1 MSWKPS
7 IEELRARERLAEE
20 MGGEE
25 RVARQRQNGKLTVRE
40 RVSFLADPGSFHEVG
55 KIAGKASYDEDG
67 AVADFLPATMVF
79 GRATLDGRPAVILGD
94 DFTVRGGASD
104 ASIAG
109 KMLMAEQMANEYG
122 LPIVRMID
130 GTGGGGSVKSLEQ
143 NPRTYIPTTP
153 AWEWLVSNMGR
164 VPVVSLALGP
174 CAGLGA
180 GRVATSHY
188 SVMVRGLSQVFVAG
202 PPVAKAIG
210 EDIDKEGLG
219 GWEIQ
224 ARNGTVDDVVNS
236 EHEAF
241 ARAKR
246 FLSYLP
252 SNADELPPVL
262 PSQDDP
268 RRREDF
274 LIDIVPKDGKTA
286 YKPRRIIEAVVDKA
300 PGGGSSF
307 FEIGELWGR
316 SIVTGLARID
326 GRPVAI
332 LAGDPFFLDGAW
344 TADACDKV
352 VRMVDLAETFHL
364 PIVHFVDCPG
374 FAVGQRH
381 EKAGVTRKGVRAMA
395 AVYQATV
402 PICPVVIRKAYGL
415 AGSAMFNPTRTRWR
429 YCWPSGDWGSLPMAG
444 GIEAAYKRQL
454 EGSADP
460 AAELAALYKK
470 FEAMRSPFR
479 TAEAFIAEEII
490 DPRDTRPL
498 LVDFVRHA
506 WRVLKPGART
516 FGMRP

>member
-1 MSWKPS
+1 MSWKS
-7 IEELRARERLAEE
+7 HIDELRARERLAEQ

-25 RVARQRQNGKLTVRE
+25 RVARQRNMGKLTVRE
-40 RVSFLADPGSFHEVG
+40 RVAFLADPGSFHEVG
-55 KIAGKASYDEDG
+55 KIAGKAGYGPDEQI
-67 AVADFLPATMVF
+67 AEFLPATMVF
-79 GRATLDGRPAVILGD
+79 GRATLNGRPAVILGD

-122 LPIVRMID
+122 MPIVRMID

-153 AWEWLVSNMGR
+153 AWEWLVANMAR
-164 VPVVSLALGP
+164 APVVSLALGP

-180 GRVATSHY
+180 GRVAASHF
-188 SVMVRGLSQVFVAG
+188 SVMVKGLSQVFVAG
-202 PPVAKAIG
+202 PPVARAIG

-219 GWEIQ
+219 GWEING
-224 ARNGTVDDVVNS
+224 RNGVVDNVVNS

-241 ARAKR
+241 EQARR

-252 SNADELPPVL
+252 ANVDEAPPVIQ
-262 PSQDDP
+262 SDDDP
-268 RRREDF
+268 SRREEF
-274 LIDIVPKDGKTA
+274 LLDIVPKDGKTP
-286 YKPRRIIEAVVDKA
+286 YMPRRIIAGVCDRD
-300 PGGGSSF
+300 SF
-307 FEIGELWGR
+307 FEIGALWGR
-316 SIVTGLARID
+316 QVVTGLARMD
-326 GRPVAI
+326 GHPVAI
-332 LAGDPFFLDGAW
+332 IAGDPFFLDGAW

-352 VRMVDLAETFHL
+352 VRHIDLADTFHL

-374 FAVGQRH
+374 FAVGTKH
-381 EKAGVTRKGVRAMA
+381 EKAGVTRRGVRAMA
-395 AVYQATV
+395 AVYQAQT
-402 PICPVVIRKAYGL
+402 PILPVVIRKAYGL

-454 EGSADP
+454 EASADP
-460 AAELAALYKK
+460 EAELKALYAR

-498 LVDFVRHA
+498 VADFVRHA
-506 WRVLKPGART
+506 YRVLKTGPRAN
-516 FGMRP
+516 GMRP

>member
-1 MSWKPS
+1 MSWKTH
-7 IEELRARERLAEE
+7 IEELRARERLAEQ

-25 RVARQRQNGKLTVRE
+25 RVARQRSIGKLTVRE
-40 RVSFLADPGSFHEVG
+40 RIAFLADPGSFHEVG
-55 KIAGKASYDEDG
+55 KIAGKATYGPDE
-67 AVADFLPATMVF
+67 AIADFLPATMVF

-122 LPIVRMID
+122 MPIVRMID

-143 NPRTYIPTTP
+143 NPRTYIPTTSG
-153 AWEWLVSNMGR
+153 WEWLVSNMQR
-164 VPVVSLALGP
+164 SPVVSLALGP

-180 GRVATSHY
+180 GRVAASHY
-188 SVMVRGLSQVFVAG
+188 SVMVRGMSQVFVAG

-210 EDIDKEGLG
+210 EIVDKEGLG

-236 EHEAF
+236 ESEAF
-241 ARAKR
+241 ERARR

-252 SNADELPPVL
+252 ANSDELPPRAT
-262 PSQDDP
+262 PRDDP
-268 RRREDF
+268 KRREDF
-274 LIDIVPKDGKTA
+274 LIDIVPRDGKTP
-286 YKPRRIIEAVVDKA
+286 YKPRRIIEAACDK
-300 PGGGSSF
+300 GTF
-307 FEIGELWGR
+307 FETGELWGR
-316 SIVTGLARID
+316 SVVTGLARID
-326 GRPVAI
+326 GYPVAI

-352 VRMVDLAETFHL
+352 VRIVDLAETFHL

-374 FAVGQRH
+374 FAVGKRH
-381 EKAGVTRKGVRAMA
+381 EQAGVTRRGVRAMA

-402 PICPVVIRKAYGL
+402 PICPIVIRKAYGL
-415 AGSAMFNPTRTRWR
+415 AGSVMFNPSRTRWR

-454 EGSADP
+454 EASPDP
-460 AAELAALYKK
+460 EAELKALYQK

-506 WRVLKPGART
+506 WRILKPGKRS

>member
-1 MSWKPS
+1 MSWKS
-7 IEELRARERLAEE
+7 HIDELRARERLAEE

-25 RVARQRQNGKLTVRE
+25 RVARQRSQGKLTVRE
-40 RVSFLADPGSFHEVG
+40 RIAFLADPGSFHEVG
-55 KIAGKASYDEDG
+55 KIAGKAGYGPDDEI
-67 AVADFLPATMVF
+67 AEFLPATMVF

-109 KMLMAEQMANEYG
+109 KMLMAEQMAHEYG
-122 LPIVRMID
+122 MPIVRMVD
-130 GTGGGGSVKSLEQ
+130 GTGGGGSVKSLET

-153 AWEWLVSNMGR
+153 AWEWLVANMQR
-164 VPVVSLALGP
+164 APVVSLALGP

-180 GRVATSHY
+180 GRVAASHF

-210 EDIDKEGLG
+210 EDVDKEGLG

-224 ARNGTVDDVVNS
+224 GRNGVIDNVVDS
-236 EHEAF
+236 ESEAF
-241 ARAKR
+241 AAARR

-252 SNADELPPVL
+252 LNSDELPPVL
-262 PSQDDP
+262 PSNDDP
-268 RRREDF
+268 KRKEQF
-274 LIDIVPKDGKTA
+274 LLDIVPKDGKTP
-286 YKPRRIIEAVVDKA
+286 YKPRRIIEAVVDK
-300 PGGGSSF
+300 GSF

-316 SIVTGLARID
+316 PVVTGLARMD
-326 GRPVAI
+326 GHPVAV

-352 VRMVDLAETFHL
+352 VRHFDLADTFHL

-374 FAVGQRH
+374 FAVGVKH
-381 EKAGVTRKGVRAMA
+381 EKAGVTRHGVRAMA
-395 AVYQATV
+395 AIYQAQV
-402 PICPVVIRKAYGL
+402 PILPVVIRKAYGL

-454 EGSADP
+454 EASKDP
-460 AAELAALYKK
+460 EAELKALYKK

-498 LVDFVRHA
+498 VVDFVHHA
-506 WRVLKPGART
+506 YRALKTGPRSY
-516 FGMRP
+516 GMRP

>member
-1 MSWKPS
+1 MSWKPK
-7 IEELRARERLAEE
+7 IEELRARERLAER

-25 RVARQRQNGKLTVRE
+25 RVARQRSQGKLTVRE
-40 RVSFLADPGSFHEVG
+40 RVAFLADPGSFHEVG
-55 KIAGKASYDEDG
+55 KIAGKAGYGPDG
-67 AVADFLPATMVF
+67 EIAEFLPATMVF
-79 GRATLDGRPAVILGD
+79 GRAMLEGRPVVILGD

-122 LPIVRMID
+122 LPIVRMVD

-153 AWEWLVSNMGR
+153 AWEWLVANMGH
-164 VPVVSLALGP
+164 VPVVALALGP

-180 GRVATSHY
+180 GRVASSHY
-188 SVMVRGLSQVFVAG
+188 SVMVKGQSQVFVAG

-210 EDIDKEGLG
+210 ETIDKEGLG

-224 ARNGTVDDVVNS
+224 AKNGVVDDAVSS

-241 ARAKR
+241 ARAR
-246 FLSYLP
+246 QFLSYLP
-252 SNADELPPVL
+252 SNSDQLPARTA
-262 PSQDDP
+262 PSDDP
-268 RRREDF
+268 QRREQF
-274 LIDIVPKDGKTA
+274 LIDIVPTDGKTP
-286 YKPRRIIEAVVDKA
+286 YKPRRIIEAVCDRN
-300 PGGGSSF
+300 SF
-307 FEIGELWGR
+307 FEIGESWGR
-316 SIVTGLARID
+316 PVVTGLARID
-326 GRPVAI
+326 GYPVAI

-344 TADACDKV
+344 TADACEKV
-352 VRMVDLAETFHL
+352 IRHVDLAETFHL
-364 PIVHFVDCPG
+364 PIIHLVDCPG
-374 FAVGQRH
+374 FAVGRKH
-381 EKAGVTRKGVRAMA
+381 EQSGVTRKGVRAMA

-454 EGSADP
+454 EASSDP
-460 AAELAALYKK
+460 EAELAELYRR

-498 LVDFVRHA
+498 LVEFTGHA
-506 WRVLKPGART
+506 YRVLKPGRRT

>member
-1 MSWKPS
+1 MSWKPK
-7 IEELRARERLAEE
+7 IEELRARERLAEQ

-25 RVARQRQNGKLTVRE
+25 RVARQRSQGKLTVRE
-40 RVSFLADPGSFHEVG
+40 RVAFLADPGSFHEVG
-55 KIAGKASYDEDG
+55 KIAGKAGYGPDG
-67 AVADFLPATMVF
+67 EIAEFLPATMVF
-79 GRATLDGRPAVILGD
+79 GRAKLDGRPAVILGD

-122 LPIVRMID
+122 LPIVRMVD

-153 AWEWLVSNMGR
+153 AWEWLVANMGH
-164 VPVVSLALGP
+164 VPVVALALGP

-188 SVMVRGLSQVFVAG
+188 SVMVKGQSQVFVAG

-210 EDIDKEGLG
+210 ETIDKEGLG

-224 ARNGTVDDVVNS
+224 AKNGVVDDAVNS

-252 SNADELPPVL
+252 SNSDELPPRAK
-262 PSQDDP
+262 PTDDP
-268 RRREDF
+268 QRREQF
-274 LIDIVPKDGKTA
+274 LIDIVPTDGKTP
-286 YKPRRIIEAVVDKA
+286 YKPRRIIEAVVDK
-300 PGGGSSF
+300 GSF
-307 FEIGELWGR
+307 FEIGESWGR
-316 SIVTGLARID
+316 PVVTGLARLD
-326 GRPVAI
+326 GYPVAV

-344 TADACDKV
+344 TADACEKV
-352 VRMVDLAETFHL
+352 IRHVDLAETFHL
-364 PIVHFVDCPG
+364 PIIHLVDCPG
-374 FAVGQRH
+374 FAVGRKH
-381 EKAGVTRKGVRAMA
+381 EQTGVTRKGVRAMA

-454 EGSADP
+454 EASADP
-460 AAELAALYKK
+460 EAELKELYRK

-498 LVDFVRHA
+498 LVEFVGHA
-506 WRVLKPGART
+506 YRVLKPGRRT

>member
-1 MSWKPS
+1 MSWKSS
-7 IEELRARERLAEE
+7 IEELRARERLAEQ

-25 RVARQRQNGKLTVRE
+25 RVARQRSQGKLTCRE
-40 RVSFLADPGSFHEVG
+40 RIAFLADPGSFHEVG
-55 KIAGKASYDEDG
+55 KIAGRADYGPDNEIAS
-67 AVADFLPATMVF
+67 FLPATMVF
-79 GRATLDGRPAVILGD
+79 GRATLEGRPAVLLAD

-122 LPIVRMID
+122 MPIVRMID

-143 NPRTYIPTTP
+143 NPRTYIPTTSG
-153 AWEWLVSNMGR
+153 WEWLVANMAR
-164 VPVVSLALGP
+164 SPVVSLALGP

-180 GRVATSHY
+180 GRVAASHF
-188 SVMVRGLSQVFVAG
+188 SVMVKGQSQVFVAG

-210 EDIDKEGLG
+210 EDVDKEGLG
-219 GWEIQ
+219 GWEING
-224 ARNGTVDDVVNS
+224 RNGVVDNVVEN

-241 ARAKR
+241 AHARR

-252 SNADELPPVL
+252 SNCDELPPVE
-262 PSQDDP
+262 PSNDDP
-268 RRREDF
+268 KRREEF
-274 LIDIVPKDGKTA
+274 LIDIVPKDGKTP
-286 YKPRRIIEAVVDKA
+286 YKPRRIIEAVCDL
-300 PGGGSSF
+300 GSF
-307 FEIGELWGR
+307 FETGEMWGR
-316 SIVTGLARID
+316 QVVTGLARVD
-326 GRPVAI
+326 GHPVAI

-352 VRMVDLAETFHL
+352 VRIFDLADTFHL

-374 FAVGQRH
+374 FAVGAKH
-381 EKAGVTRKGVRAMA
+381 ERAGVTRRGVRAMA
-395 AVYQATV
+395 AVYQAKT
-402 PICPVVIRKAYGL
+402 PILPVVIRKAYGL
-415 AGSAMFNPTRTRWR
+415 AGSVMFNPSRTRWR

-454 EGSADP
+454 EASANP
-460 AAELAALYKK
+460 EAELKELYRK

-498 LVDFVRHA
+498 TVDFVRHA
-506 WRVLKPGART
+506 YRVLKPGPRS

>member
-1 MSWKPS
+1 MSWKAS

-25 RVARQRQNGKLTVRE
+25 RVARQRDQGKLTCRE
-40 RVSFLADPGSFHEVG
+40 RVAFLADPGSFHEIG
-55 KIAGKASYDEDG
+55 KTAGRASYGEDG
-67 AVADFLPATMVF
+67 GIEDFLPATMVF
-79 GRATLDGRPAVILGD
+79 GRATLDGRPAVLLAD

-122 LPIVRMID
+122 MPIVRMID
-130 GTGGGGSVKSLEQ
+130 GTGGGGSVKSLEA

-153 AWEWLVSNMGR
+153 GWEWIVANLGR
-164 VPVVSLALGP
+164 SPVVSLALGP

-180 GRVATSHY
+180 GRVAASHY
-188 SVMVRGLSQVFVAG
+188 SVMVKGLSQVFVAG
-202 PPVAKAIG
+202 PPVAKALG
-210 EDIDKEGLG
+210 EMVDKEGLG

-236 EHEAF
+236 EADAF
-241 ARAKR
+241 RAAKR

-252 SNADELPPVL
+252 SNTDELPPCIA
-262 PSQDDP
+262 PTDDP
-268 RRREDF
+268 GRKEEV
-274 LIDIVPKDGKTA
+274 LLDIVPKDGKTP
-286 YKPRRIIEAVVDKA
+286 YKPRRIIEAVLDK
-300 PGGGSSF
+300 GSF
-307 FEIGELWGR
+307 YETGALWGR
-316 SIVTGLARID
+316 SVVTGLGRLD
-326 GRPVAI
+326 GKPVAV

-352 VRMVDLAETFHL
+352 VRLVDLAETFHL

-374 FAVGQRH
+374 FAVGTRH

-395 AVYQATV
+395 SVYQATV

-454 EGSADP
+454 EASPDP
-460 AAELAALYKK
+460 EAELKELYRK

-479 TAEAFIAEEII
+479 TADAFIAEEII

-498 LVDFVRHA
+498 LVEFVRHA
-506 WRVLKPGART
+506 YRVLKAGKRT
-516 FGMRP
+516 FGPRP

>member
-1 MSWKPS
+1 MSWKS
-7 IEELRARERLAEE
+7 HIDELRARERLAEQ

-25 RVARQRQNGKLTVRE
+25 RVARQRSMGKLTVRE
-40 RVSFLADPGSFHEVG
+40 RVAFLADPGSFHEVG
-55 KIAGKASYDEDG
+55 KIAGKAGYGPDEQI
-67 AVADFLPATMVF
+67 AEFLPATMVF
-79 GRATLDGRPAVILGD
+79 GRGLLNGRPAVILGD

-153 AWEWLVSNMGR
+153 AWEWLVANMQR
-164 VPVVSLALGP
+164 APVVSLALGP

-180 GRVATSHY
+180 GRVAASHF
-188 SVMVRGLSQVFVAG
+188 SVMVKGLSQVFVAG

-210 EDIDKEGLG
+210 ETVDKEGLG
-219 GWEIQ
+219 GWEING
-224 ARNGTVDDVVNS
+224 RNGVVDNVVNS

-241 ARAKR
+241 AQARR
-246 FLSYLP
+246 FLSYMPLN
-252 SNADELPPVL
+252 SSEAPPVL
-262 PSQDDP
+262 PATDDP
-268 RRREDF
+268 SRREDF
-274 LIDIVPKDGKTA
+274 LIDIVPKDGKTP
-286 YKPRRIIEAVVDKA
+286 YMPRKIIEAVVDRT
-300 PGGGSSF
+300 PEGSSF
-307 FEIGELWGR
+307 FEIGALWGR
-316 SIVTGLARID
+316 QVVTGLARID
-326 GRPVAI
+326 GHPVAI
-332 LAGDPFFLDGAW
+332 IAGDPFFLDGAW

-352 VRMVDLAETFHL
+352 VRHIDLADTFHL
-364 PIVHFVDCPG
+364 PVVHLVDCPG
-374 FAVGQRH
+374 FAVGVKH
-381 EKAGVTRKGVRAMA
+381 ERSGVTRKGVRAMA
-395 AVYQATV
+395 AVYQAQT
-402 PICPVVIRKAYGL
+402 PILPVVIRKAYGL
-415 AGSAMFNPTRTRWR
+415 AGSVMFNPTKTRWR

-454 EGSADP
+454 EASPDP
-460 AAELAALYKK
+460 EAELKELYRK

-498 LVDFVRHA
+498 VVEFVHHA
-506 WRVLKPGART
+506 YRVIKAEPRS